1 MEVGTL
7 GMNGKTANPMKRV
20 LYRLPDS
27 LEIVR
32 AGCLWQ
38 EIDNALLFVP
48 PVEKVRGTTLV
59 IAHRPNGGFVYEDCD
74 SNTFPL
80 EDWSA
85 SMIAVLLMLIV
96 KDNSINEPTKSLK

>member
-1 MEVGTL
+1 
-7 GMNGKTANPMKRV
+7 MKRV

-27 LEIVR
+27 LETVR

-48 PVEKVRGTTLV
+48 PVEKVRGATLV
-59 IAHRPNGGFVYEDCD
+59 IAHRPNGGVVYEDCD
-74 SNTFPL
+74 ANTFPL

-96 KDNSINEPTKSLK
+96 KDNSINEPTKSFR